1 MDKPGPH
8 PIPNMSSSDT
18 LTEFEERILLTL
30 WKLKG
35 IGKDHVREDSL
46 RTDPTLETTDD
57 LLKDMIEKLRT
68 RGFLETATADDH
80 NAISLTSLGLAIL
93 RQIEE
98 DKLQE
103 LK

>member
-1 MDKPGPH
+1 MPST
-8 PIPNMSSSDT
+8 NSR
-18 LTEFEERILLTL
+18 LTEIEERILLTL

-35 IGKDHVREDSL
+35 IGKDHVREDTL
-46 RTDPTLETTDD
+46 RIDPGLEAT
-57 LLKDMIEKLRT
+57 KDPLTAKIEKLRT
-68 RGFLETATADDH
+68 QGFLEIATANGG
-80 NAISLTSLGLAIL
+80 NAISLTPLGLAIL